1 MSPPLG
7 ESDDLCLDHPKVS
20 CEDSEATGG
29 QLGIPN
35 ADDGAVILVAASN
48 QRKENHR
55 KMVVV
60 VRFTTIIG
68 KP

>member
-1 MSPPLG
+1 M
-7 ESDDLCLDHPKVS
+7 DHPKVS
-20 CEDSEATGG
+20 CEDSEATRG

-35 ADDGAVILVAASN
+35 ADDGAVILVATSN